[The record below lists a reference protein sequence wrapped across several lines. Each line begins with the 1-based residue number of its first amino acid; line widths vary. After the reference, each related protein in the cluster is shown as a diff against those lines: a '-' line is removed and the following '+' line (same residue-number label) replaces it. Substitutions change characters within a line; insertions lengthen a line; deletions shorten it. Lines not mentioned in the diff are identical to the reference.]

1 MKGTAL
7 MLLTFSG
14 IVQAVDSGERRI
26 IAGKIAPYGEVGN
39 TSAGRVVFA
48 PNSISAENPNKIK
61 LLMSHDNTK
70 PVGRMKSIN
79 STSDGL
85 YASFKISSSMPGDTA
100 ILLAQEQLM
109 DGLSVGVEVTAS
121 EPKDNY
127 LLVTAA
133 TLREV
138 SLVESAA
145 FTSAAVQSIAA
156 AAGDMPVTPVE
167 AASTKVTT
175 TNTVINS
182 TTTETETETES
193 EAAVTTAPEENAP
206 EATDALE
213 QAAPTVE
220 AARKI
225 IMPSALNSQRVRHD
239 ITSMGAYTARKVKA
253 SLGDEESRLF
263 VTAADDFSSAG
274 LGFTPT
280 QYLQSIVSTQ
290 GNFGRPAFEC
300 VDRQT
305 VPASGMTINRPKFTT
320 YPTVTVEA
328 EGGAVS
334 NTDAVS
340 EYLTSSISKY
350 SGMQTLSI
358 ELLERS
364 DPGFYD
370 AITNELTNNYLKV
383 TDAAVIA
390 ALTAGGTQAT
400 AVAATSA
407 GIISY
412 ISTEAPLA
420 YTNSSYFAKNY
431 LAGSS
436 QWSLL
441 LGATDSTGRP
451 IYSAAN
457 PMNNGGNA
465 ATTSAKGNVMG
476 LDLFVDRN
484 VVSTTIDESA
494 FIIAPEAFT
503 VFESPTAY
511 MSVNVVSN
519 LQVQIAIYGY
529 MATMVNIAGGIRRFN
544 LT

>member
-1 MKGTAL
+1 MI
-7 MLLTFSG
+7 LTFSG
-14 IVQAVDSGERRI
+14 VVQAVDSGERRI

-39 TSAGRVVFA
+39 TSVGRVVFA
-48 PNSISAENPNKIK
+48 KGSITAANPDKVK

-79 STSDGL
+79 SAEDGL
-85 YASFKISSSMPGDTA
+85 YASFKISSSTRGNDA

-133 TLREV
+133 VLREV

-156 AAGDMPVTPVE
+156 ALDDPMT
-167 AASTKVTT
+167 AATSTKVTEIHT
-175 TNTVINS
+175 TITE
-182 TTTETETETES
+182 TETETETES
-193 EAAVTTAPEENAP
+193 EAAVTTAPDTNAP
-206 EATDALE
+206 EAVAEETP
-213 QAAPTVE
+213 APAVE
-220 AARKI
+220 AARPI
-225 IMPSALNSQRVRHD
+225 IRANPLDSQRVRHD
-239 ITSMGAYTARKVKA
+239 ITSMGVYTKRKIEA
-253 SLGDEESRLF
+253 ALGDEQAKLY

-280 QYLQSIVSTQ
+280 QYLSSVVSTQ
-290 GNFGRPAFEC
+290 GNFGRPAVEC
-300 VDRQT
+300 VTREVAPDK
-305 VPASGMTINRPKFTT
+305 GMLIHRPKFTT
-320 YPTVTVEA
+320 YPTTTVEA

-340 EYLTSSISKY
+340 EYLTCTLSKY

-364 DPGFYD
+364 DPGFLD
-370 AITNELTNNYLKV
+370 AVVNELSNNYAKV
-383 TDAAVIA
+383 TDAAVIT

-407 GIISY
+407 GIIDF
-412 ISTEAPLA
+412 ISAQAPLA
-420 YTNSSYFAKNY
+420 YTGSSYFAKNY

-441 LGATDSTGRP
+441 LGAVDSTGRP
-451 IYSAAN
+451 IYSAGQ
-457 PMNNGGNA
+457 PMNSGGNA
-465 ATTSAKGNVMG
+465 STTSAKGSVMG
-476 LDLFVDRN
+476 LDLYVDRN
-484 VVSTTIDESA
+484 VVATTIDESA
-494 FIIAPEAFT
+494 FIIAPEAMT

-511 MSVNVVSN
+511 MSVNVVAN
-519 LQVQIAIYGY
+519 LQVQIAIYG
-529 MATMVNIAGGIRRFN
+529 MFGTMLNIAGGIRRFN
-544 LT
+544 I

>member
-1 MKGTAL
+1 MI
-7 MLLTFSG
+7 LTFSG
-14 IVQAVDSGERRI
+14 VVQAVDSGERRI

-39 TSAGRVVFA
+39 TSVGRVVFA
-48 PNSISAENPNKIK
+48 KGSITAANPDKVK

-79 STSDGL
+79 SAEDGL
-85 YASFKISSSMPGDTA
+85 YASFKISSSTRGNDA

-133 TLREV
+133 VLREV

-156 AAGDMPVTPVE
+156 QLVDDLQAAT
-167 AASTKVTT
+167 STKVTEIHT
-175 TNTVINS
+175 TI
-182 TTTETETETES
+182 TETETETES
-193 EAAVTTAPEENAP
+193 EAAVTTAPESNAP
-206 EATDALE
+206 DAVAEATP
-213 QAAPTVE
+213 APAVE
-220 AARKI
+220 AARPI
-225 IMPSALNSQRVRHD
+225 IRANPLDSQRVRHD
-239 ITSMGAYTARKVKA
+239 ILSAGAYTARKVRA
-253 SLGDEESRLF
+253 ALGDEESKLF

-280 QYLQSIVSTQ
+280 QYLRDIVSTQ

-300 VDRQT
+300 VDRQA
-305 VPASGMTINRPKFTT
+305 VPAYGMTINRPKFTT
-320 YPTVTVEA
+320 YPVTTVEA
-328 EGGAVS
+328 EGGAVA

-340 EYLTSSISKY
+340 EYLTSTVSKY

-364 DPGFYD
+364 DPGFYE
-370 AITNELTNNYLKV
+370 AITNELRNNYLKV

-407 GIISY
+407 GVISY

-420 YTNSSYFAKNY
+420 YTGSSYFAKNY
-431 LAGSS
+431 LAGAS

-457 PMNNGGNA
+457 PMNAGGNST
-465 ATTSAKGNVMG
+465 TTSAKGNVMG
-476 LDLFVDRN
+476 LDLYVDRN
-484 VVSTTIDESA
+484 VVATTIDESA

-511 MSVNVVSN
+511 MSVNVVAN
-519 LQVQIAIYGY
+519 LQVQVAIYGY